1 MHRVIQTLQMALT
14 RANEPASHRAAP
26 DLNACAMEYLFHSIL
41 WQAIGML
48 TRHHR
53 GNRRRTG
60 HAARQRLRRHLGT
73 HHGCADLMTFSV
85 SAAVFEAHVLPY
97 PHLAGRYMQ
106 LLADVFADAVHHALT
121 VRAAFLCV
129 GK

>member
-1 MHRVIQTLQMALT
+1 MHRVIHPPQVAFTASY
-14 RANEPASHRAAP
+14 EPVSHRAVI
-26 DLNACAMEYLFHSIL
+26 DLSGCAMEYLFHSIY
-41 WQAIGML
+41 WQAIGIF

-53 GNRRRTG
+53 GTRRRTG

-73 HHGCADLMTFSV
+73 HHGCADLMTFAV

-121 VRAAFLCV
+121 VRAAFLC
-129 GK
+129 